1 MPDEGE
7 AADEGRHRQ
16 SRLVTDDDGQF
27 DAERARTESLPIE
40 DGEVIDTDELADH
53 QHYVEGRG
61 IYDDRNRI
69 NDLTGKEWKYATKSV
84 IAEGYPPDV
93 QHDLRSEHGG
103 QKPPRLCAALID
115 RFSKAGDTVLD
126 PFAGVGGTLLG
137 ASFCEHEGT
146 GLREA
151 IGFERTK
158 RWVEIY
164 DDVLE
169 RENDARSARGE
180 PELAAQELR
189 HGDCRELIEDVSD
202 DSVDLLL
209 TDVPYWH
216 MDELEQ
222 TRNER
227 ETRESKLGSFEADA
241 AGAADANSE
250 GTAETGTESAS
261 ASESTTATK
270 ADWLDDMA
278 TKFDRFTDA
287 VAPDGHIVVFIG
299 DMYRDQSY
307 EFLSAELA
315 RAIESTAPV
324 TLAANLIWYDPTK
337 DLHVY
342 GYPFSFVPSMV
353 HQNVLVFRPDGESTS
368 DRA

>member
-1 MPDEGE
+1 MADDGE
-7 AADEGRHRQ
+7 RHRQ
-16 SRLVTDDDGQF
+16 SRLFTDDDGEF
-27 DAERARTESLPIE
+27 DVERARDESLPIE
-40 DGEVIDTDELADH
+40 DGDVIDTDELADH
-53 QHYVEGRG
+53 QRYLEGRG
-61 IYDDRNRI
+61 IYDERNRV
-69 NDLTGKEWKYATKSV
+69 NDLTGREWKYATKSV
-84 IAEGYPPDV
+84 IDRGYPPDV

-103 QKPPRLCAALID
+103 QKPPRLCAELIG

-151 IGFERTK
+151 IGFERND
-158 RWVEIY
+158 RWVELY
-164 DDVLE
+164 ETVLE
-169 RENDARSARGE
+169 RENDERTSRGE
-180 PELAAQELR
+180 PPLAAQEMR
-189 HGDCRELIEDVSD
+189 HGDCAELITDVPD

-227 ETRESKLGSFEADA
+227 ETRESKLGAFDDG
-241 AGAADANSE
+241 AGRR
-250 GTAETGTESAS
+250 
-261 ASESTTATK
+261 TK
-270 ADWLDDMA
+270 DEWLADMA
-278 TKFDRFTDA
+278 TKFDRFADA
-287 VAPDGHIVVFIG
+287 VAPDGHLVVFIG
-299 DMYRDQSY
+299 DMYREQSY
-307 EFLSAELA
+307 EFLSADLA

-353 HQNVLVFRPDGESTS
+353 HQNVLVFRPND
-368 DRA
+368 DR

>member
-1 MPDEGE
+1 M
-7 AADEGRHRQ
+7 ADDGDRHRQ
-16 SRLVTDDDGQF
+16 SRLFTDEDGAF
-27 DAERARTESLPIE
+27 DADRAREESLPVE

-53 QHYVEGRG
+53 QRYVEGRG
-61 IYDDRNRI
+61 VYDERNRV

-84 IAEGYPPDV
+84 IAESYPPAV

-103 QKPPRLCAALID
+103 QKPPRLCADLID

-151 IGFERTK
+151 IGFERTE
-158 RWVEIY
+158 RWIEIY
-164 DDVLE
+164 REVLAE
-169 RENDARSARGE
+169 ENDERRARGE
-180 PELAAQELR
+180 PPLAEQELR
-189 HGDCRELIEDVSD
+189 HGDCADLIEDVPD

-227 ETRESKLGSFEADA
+227 ETRESKLGSFD
-241 AGAADANSE
+241 GAAATAGGGTGDAV
-250 GTAETGTESAS
+250 TDADDAVDRDFETDDGPDERQ
-261 ASESTTATK
+261 TK
-270 ADWLDDMA
+270 EAWLDDMA
-278 TKFDRFTDA
+278 AKFDRFTEA
-287 VAPDGHIVVFIG
+287 VAQDGHVVVFIG
-299 DMYRDQSY
+299 DMYREQSY
-307 EFLSAELA
+307 EFLSADLA
-315 RAIESTAPV
+315 RAIESTAPLS
-324 TLAANLIWYDPTK
+324 LAANLIWYDPTK

-353 HQNVLVFRPDGESTS
+353 HQNVLVFRLEDGT
-368 DRA
+368 